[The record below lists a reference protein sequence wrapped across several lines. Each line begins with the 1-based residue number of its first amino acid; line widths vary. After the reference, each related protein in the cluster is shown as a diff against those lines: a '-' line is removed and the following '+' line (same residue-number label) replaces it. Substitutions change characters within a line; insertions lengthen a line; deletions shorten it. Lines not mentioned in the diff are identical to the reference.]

1 MRVRHPLKTFLILLQ
16 GQTLIL
22 PSNEGQLRIYNNFDC
37 NVSVSSSL
45 VGNFTIEQLDVV
57 HIDYSSTVYN
67 ETDVLSIDLHPS
79 CELKISTSKQHVF
92 IDKGK
97 VRIIMLLSTHF
108 TI

>member
-1 MRVRHPLKTFLILLQ
+1 M
-16 GQTLIL
+16 
-22 PSNEGQLRIYNNFDC
+22 YNNFDC

-57 HIDYSSTVYN
+57 HINYSSTVYN
-67 ETDVLSIDLHPS
+67 ETDVLSIELHPT
-79 CELKISTSKQHVF
+79 CELKMSTSIQHVF

-97 VRIIMLLSTHF
+97 VRIIMHLSTHF

>member
-1 MRVRHPLKTFLILLQ
+1 M
-16 GQTLIL
+16 
-22 PSNEGQLRIYNNFDC
+22 YNNFDC

-57 HIDYSSTVYN
+57 HINYSSTVYN
-67 ETDVLSIDLHPS
+67 ETDVLSIELHPT
-79 CELKISTSKQHVF
+79 CKLKMSTSKHVF

-108 TI
+108 AI